1 MYRDLINSK
10 SHTEWEHLIYE
21 WVHDEMDRKILS
33 RCLLDGATIE
43 NVADVTFALCQ
54 TFTATTGEDVVVD
67 CGQSK
72 IR

>member
-43 NVADVTFALCQ
+43 NVA
-54 TFTATTGEDVVVD
+54 EEVD
-67 CGQSK
+67 LSTVQCYRRCKRAEAQLFK
-72 IR
+72 HI